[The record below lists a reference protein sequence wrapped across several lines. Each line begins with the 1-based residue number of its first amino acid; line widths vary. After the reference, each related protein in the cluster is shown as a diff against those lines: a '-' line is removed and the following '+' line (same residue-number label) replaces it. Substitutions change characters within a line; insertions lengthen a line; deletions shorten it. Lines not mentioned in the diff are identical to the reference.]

1 MRQSWQPDLK
11 LLKKISYDNR
21 LQKKK
26 EKDQTKRKKKR
37 QQNWNEGTDA
47 GSLRS

>member
-26 EKDQTKRKKKR
+26 EKDQTKRKKNDNKTETKE
-37 QQNWNEGTDA
+37 QMLA
-47 GSLRS
+47 H

>member
-26 EKDQTKRKKKR
+26 EKDQTKRKKNNNKTETKE
-37 QQNWNEGTDA
+37 QMLA
-47 GSLRS
+47 H